1 MPFKYSLTA
10 KAEIFNEEVTATGE
24 FTDEEYELLLDFE
37 KYAAELYQTPY
48 LHKGN
53 FARFTMT
60 GDNQNNLAFKV
71 ELPDWNE
78 VSVFLHKIRP
88 FILQNERTYFHK
100 VRNLLGFKLTNSY
113 FRDYFNLQKE
123 LFNGKKSQE
132 GWQIESNG
140 EILNSEKILY
150 EWLNAH
156 EYHRDK
162 DKQELIKFLH
172 QIVPLE
178 ASKVLFLGLLS
189 NKTKAILNLASFI
202 YVLLG
207 KQKSLTLQSEIKTK
221 SE

>member
-10 KAEIFNEEVTATGE
+10 KVGVFNYEVTANGE
-24 FTDEEYELLLDFE
+24 LTDEDCELLLDFN
-37 KYAAELYQTPY
+37 KYADELYQTPY

-53 FARFTMT
+53 FGRFTMT
-60 GDNQNNLAFKV
+60 GDNQNNLTFKT
-71 ELPDWNE
+71 ELPNWDE
-78 VSVFLHKIRP
+78 VSVFLHKLRP

-100 VRNLLGFKLTNSY
+100 VRKLLGFKLTDSY

-123 LFNGKKSQE
+123 LFNGKRNQNFS
-132 GWQIESNG
+132 ITSND

-162 DKQELIKFLH
+162 DKQKFIEYLH

-189 NKTKAILNLASFI
+189 SKTKAIFNLSDFI
-202 YVLLG
+202 DVLLG
-207 KQKSLTLQSEIKTK
+207 KHKNLTLQSEIKTK

>member
-1 MPFKYSLTA
+1 
-10 KAEIFNEEVTATGE
+10 
-24 FTDEEYELLLDFE
+24 
-37 KYAAELYQTPY
+37 
-48 LHKGN
+48 
-53 FARFTMT
+53 MT

-100 VRNLLGFKLTNSY
+100 VRNLLGFKLTDSY